1 MASQAICKQCAVR
14 GIFYMWIKA
23 FLPKSLFGR
32 ALLILVVPTILIQLL
47 MAYIFYDRHWLT
59 VTRYMSSSLAG
70 ETAFLVTQLRQAPAK
85 EKPQMVEDFERAT
98 NLEVQLLSG
107 NDFNVRTGSN
117 EFAEYSYIL
126 SQKISE
132 PFLIRRLPDGD
143 TIEMRVKLTG
153 QVLKLQTTSK
163 RLESPTTNIFLIW
176 MIGSSVLLL
185 LVATIFLRNQLRP
198 ISRLAKAAEYFGRGV
213 DMPNFRPQGAR
224 EVRIAARA
232 FITMRERIKRQI
244 RTRTDMLSGISHD
257 LRTPLTRM
265 KLQLAM
271 LGDSE
276 AARDLGDDVQQM
288 EHMIAEYL
296 DFARG
301 EGGEE
306 AIPVQLHK
314 MLADVA
320 GDYAR
325 TGQKIHFTEGAE
337 AELELKPVS
346 FRRMLHN
353 LLDNA
358 LRYAGAPTV
367 SYARD
372 GGSVRIFVDDAGE
385 GIPEAMREEV
395 FRPFARLDVSRNSK
409 TGGVGLGLTIARD
422 IVLAHGGSI
431 VLAESPQGGL
441 RVVII
446 LPLGKN

>member
-1 MASQAICKQCAVR
+1 MENRAICKQCAVW
-14 GIFYMWIKA
+14 GMFYMLIKS

-47 MAYIFYDRHWLT
+47 MAYIFYERHWLA

-70 ETAFLVTQLRQAPAK
+70 ETAFLVTQLRQAPAN
-85 EKPQMVEDFERAT
+85 EKSKMVEDFERAT

-107 NDFNVRTGSN
+107 NHFDVGQDSK
-117 EFAEYSYIL
+117 EFLEYRNIL
-126 SQKISE
+126 RKKIVE
-132 PFLIRRLPDGD
+132 PFIIRRLSDGD
-143 TIEMRVKLTG
+143 TIEMRVKLAG

-176 MIGSSVLLL
+176 MAGSSILLL
-185 LVATIFLRNQLRP
+185 LVATVFLRNQLRP
-198 ISRLAKAAEYFGRGV
+198 ISRLAKAAECFGRGI
-213 DMPNFRPQGAR
+213 DMPDFRPQGAR
-224 EVRIAARA
+224 EVRVAARA

-271 LGDSE
+271 LADSE
-276 AARDLGDDVQQM
+276 ARRELSDDVQQM
-288 EHMIAEYL
+288 EHMITEYL

-306 AIPVQLHK
+306 AVSVQLDK
-314 MLADVA
+314 LLADVA
-320 GDYAR
+320 ADYAR
-325 TGQKIHFTEGAE
+325 AGQKIHVKAGAPVI
-337 AELELKPVS
+337 LELKPVS

-358 LRYAGAPTV
+358 LRYAGSPEV
-367 SYARD
+367 SYLQE
-372 GGSVRIFVDDAGE
+372 GSMVRIIIDDAGK

-422 IVLAHGGSI
+422 IVLAHGGQIALDS
-431 VLAESPQGGL
+431 SPQGGL
-441 RVVII
+441 RVLLL
-446 LPLGKN
+446 LPLGRN

>member
-1 MASQAICKQCAVR
+1 MASQAICKQYAAR
-14 GIFYMWIKA
+14 GIFSMWIKA

-70 ETAFLVTQLRQAPAK
+70 ETAFLVTQLRQAPAN

-107 NDFNVRTGSN
+107 NAFDARTGSN
-117 EFAEYSYIL
+117 EFAEYRTIL
-126 SQKISE
+126 RQKISE
-132 PFLIRRLPDGD
+132 PFLIRRLPDND
-143 TIEMRVKLTG
+143 TIEMRVKLAG

-276 AARDLGDDVQQM
+276 AARELGDDVQQM

-337 AELELKPVS
+337 VELELKPVS

-358 LRYAGAPTV
+358 LRYAGSPTM

-372 GGSVRIFVDDAGE
+372 GGSVRIFIDDAGK

-395 FRPFARLDVSRNSK
+395 FRPFSRLDVSRNSK

-431 VLAESPQGGL
+431 VLAESSQGGL

-446 LPLGKN
+446 LPVGSA

>member
-1 MASQAICKQCAVR
+1 MC
-14 GIFYMWIKA
+14 FMWIKA

-32 ALLILVVPTILIQLL
+32 ALLILVVPTVLIQLL
-47 MAYIFYDRHWLT
+47 MAYIFYDRHWLS

-70 ETAFLVTQLRQAPAK
+70 ETAFLVTQLRQAPAN

-98 NLEVQLLSG
+98 NLEVQLLPG
-107 NDFNVRTGSN
+107 NAFDARTGSH
-117 EFAEYSYIL
+117 EFAEYRAIL
-126 SQKISE
+126 RQKISE
-132 PFLIRRLPDGD
+132 PFFIRRLPDND
-143 TIEMRVKLTG
+143 SIEMRVKLSG

-163 RLESPTTNIFLIW
+163 RLESPTTTIFLIW
-176 MIGSSVLLL
+176 MVGSSILLL
-185 LVATIFLRNQLRP
+185 MVATVFLRNQLRP
-198 ISRLAKAAEYFGRGV
+198 ISRLAKAAEYFGRGI

-276 AARDLGDDVQQM
+276 GTRELGDDVQQM

-306 AIPVQLHK
+306 AVPLQLHK
-314 MLADVA
+314 LLSDVV

-325 TGQKIHFTEGAE
+325 AGQKIHFTTGDEIE
-337 AELELKPVS
+337 IELKPVS

-353 LLDNA
+353 VLDNA
-358 LRYAGAPTV
+358 LRYAGAPTM

-372 GGSVRIFVDDAGE
+372 GGSVRIFIDDAGK

-395 FRPFARLDVSRNSK
+395 FRPFSRLDVSRNSK

-422 IVLAHGGSI
+422 IVLAHGGQI
-431 VLAESPQGGL
+431 DLTTSPQGGL

-446 LPLGKN
+446 LPLGRS